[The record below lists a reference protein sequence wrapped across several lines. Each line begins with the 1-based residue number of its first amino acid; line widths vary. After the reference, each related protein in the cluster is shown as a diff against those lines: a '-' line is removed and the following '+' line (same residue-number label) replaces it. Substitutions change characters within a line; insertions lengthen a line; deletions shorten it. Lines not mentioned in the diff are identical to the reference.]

1 VEVGKYPLK
10 LIKWGGLFA
19 VCVLLLQTNLPLRA
33 EIGSIQLYQRFGSPL
48 VGYMVTCRFDPTC
61 SEFALAA
68 LSDYGFWKGNLK
80 VAHRLLLCSP
90 LGLVLE

>member
-1 VEVGKYPLK
+1 M
-10 LIKWGGLFA
+10 
-19 VCVLLLQTNLPLRA
+19 CVLLLQTNLPLRA

-48 VGYMVTCRFDPTC
+48 VAHMATCRFDPTC
-61 SEFALAA
+61 SEYALAA
-68 LSDYGFWKGNLK
+68 LSDCGFWKGNLK